1 MRNLNQYRNRFFT
14 LMESTIGNVKPLV
27 SEQLTGTTGTD
38 TSIFDECF
46 TTQGIPLDKLPQSC
60 KDMINNKDEVNSFYG
75 RCSSELMKGEF
86 SKTTDMLDKVDAA
99 LNCVSKKL
107 RS

>member
-1 MRNLNQYRNRFFT
+1 MSKIIRLT
-14 LMESTIGNVKPLV
+14 ESDLIRLVKRV
-27 SEQLTGTTGTD
+27 INEQSTP
-38 TSIFDECF
+38 SIFDECF

-86 SKTTDMLDKVDAA
+86 YKTTDMMDKVDAS

-107 RS
+107 RTPR

>member
-86 SKTTDMLDKVDAA
+86 YKTTDMMDKVDAA

>member
-1 MRNLNQYRNRFFT
+1 MKSISKIRHIQESNRILENRLLN
-14 LMESTIGNVKPLV
+14 
-27 SEQLTGTTGTD
+27 EQSTTGATP
-38 TSIFDECF
+38 SIFDECF

-86 SKTTDMLDKVDAA
+86 YKTTDMMDKVDVA

-107 RS
+107 RG

>member
-1 MRNLNQYRNRFFT
+1 MKSISKIRHIQESNRILENRLLN
-14 LMESTIGNVKPLV
+14 
-27 SEQLTGTTGTD
+27 EQSTTGATP
-38 TSIFDECF
+38 SIF
-46 TTQGIPLDKLPQSC
+46 DKLPQSC

-86 SKTTDMLDKVDAA
+86 YKTTDMMDKVDAA

-107 RS
+107 RG